1 MSPVPSGVSRSSA
14 GIVAAGSGSECAV
27 SPRRIHGGVVP
38 PCPSCGAPTEDQ
50 LRKPDGADR
59 ALWHCLICQRSRQ
72 PEPGWHDPLVPIG
85 DVELRVRNSAMQ
97 ARVRARWAD
106 DQW

>member
-1 MSPVPSGVSRSSA
+1 MACRLCSSPCWPWVGNGESLTTLW
-14 GIVAAGSGSECAV
+14 
-27 SPRRIHGGVVP
+27 IHGGEIP

-72 PEPGWHDPLVPIG
+72 PDDAGWDDPLVPIS
-85 DVELRVRNSAMQ
+85 DVELRARNRVMS
-97 ARVRARWAD
+97 ARVRTRWRVTD
-106 DQW
+106 